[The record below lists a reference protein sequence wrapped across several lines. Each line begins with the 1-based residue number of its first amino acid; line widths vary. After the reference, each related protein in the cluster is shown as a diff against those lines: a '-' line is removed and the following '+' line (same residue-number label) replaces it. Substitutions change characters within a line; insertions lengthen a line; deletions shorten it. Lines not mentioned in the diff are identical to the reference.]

1 MFWLS
6 VIKGIIL
13 LGVLVFIH
21 ELGHFLTAKWLGVR
35 VLKFSLGFGKKI
47 VGRKR
52 GETEYQIAA
61 IPLGGYVKL
70 LGESPDEEVSESER
84 SCSFTG
90 QSVVRRMLI
99 VVAGPVMNLLLAL
112 VIFPLVFMIGIQQP
126 SFLSTKPVIGWI
138 EPESPADEQG
148 FRPGD
153 QITAINGR
161 SIPDWETLTT
171 RILTSPGDKLTIEF
185 ERDGRMM
192 SKRLVPISAPETGA
206 GMAGFQP
213 SVPKM
218 VVNRVVE
225 GGSAAEAGIRT
236 GDFILSVNGGAN
248 QDYLTMRGL
257 IEKSAGKNLAV
268 NIRRGDQ
275 VLSLT
280 VTPALDPEEPV
291 GRIGIQFTP
300 GFPDIDFVTRSY
312 GLLPAVE
319 RGGREVVR
327 LTRLTFAV
335 LGKLITRK
343 LSFRHVGGPISIVQ
357 IAGQAAASG
366 FISLLQFTAFISLN
380 LAIFNV
386 LPIPVLDGGHL
397 AFLLVESIIG
407 KPLSAR
413 KQEVAYKIGFTVL
426 IALMLVV
433 SYNDIVRVFFG
444 LP

>member
-6 VIKGIIL
+6 VTKGIIL

-35 VLKFSLGFGKKI
+35 VLKFSLGFGKKVI
-47 VGRKR
+47 GRKR

-70 LGESPDEEVSESER
+70 LGESPDEEVPESEQ

-90 QSVVRRMLI
+90 QSVIRRMLI
-99 VVAGPVMNLLLAL
+99 VGAGPVMNLLLAL

-126 SFLSTKPVIGWI
+126 SYLSTKPVIGWV
-138 EPESPADEQG
+138 EPESPAAEQG

-153 QITAINGR
+153 QIMAINGR
-161 SIPDWETLTT
+161 SISDWESLTI
-171 RILTSPGDKLTIEF
+171 RILTSPGEKLTIEF

-192 SKRLVPISAPETGA
+192 SKRLVPIPAAETGA

-225 GGSAAEAGIRT
+225 GGPAAEAGIRT
-236 GDFILSVNGGAN
+236 GDFILSVNGSPN
-248 QDYLTMRGL
+248 QDYLTMRKL
-257 IEKSAGKNLAV
+257 IEKSAGKSLAV
-268 NIRRGDQ
+268 DIRRGEQ

-280 VTPALDPEEPV
+280 MTPVLDPEEPV

-312 GLLPAVE
+312 GLLQAVE
-319 RGGREVVR
+319 RGGHEVVR

-357 IAGQAAASG
+357 IASQAAESG
-366 FISLLQFTAFISLN
+366 FISLLQFAAFISLN

-397 AFLLVESIIG
+397 ALLLVESIIG
-407 KPLSAR
+407 KPVSAR
-413 KQEVAYKIGFTVL
+413 KQEMAYKIGFTIL
-426 IALMLVV
+426 IVLMLVV

>member
-6 VIKGIIL
+6 IIKGIIL
-13 LGVLVFIH
+13 LGILVFIH

-35 VLKFSLGFGKKI
+35 VLKFSVGFGKKI
-47 VGRKR
+47 IGRKR

-70 LGESPDEEVSESER
+70 FGESPDEEVSESER
-84 SCSFTG
+84 SRSFTG
-90 QSVVRRMLI
+90 QSVIRRVLI
-99 VVAGPVMNLLLAL
+99 VAAGPVMNLLLAL
-112 VIFPLVFMIGIQQP
+112 VIFPLVFMIGSQQP
-126 SFLSTKPVIGWI
+126 SYLSTKPVIGWV
-138 EPESPADEQG
+138 EPESPAAEQG

-153 QITAINGR
+153 QVMTINGK
-161 SIPDWETLTT
+161 SIPDWESLTT
-171 RILTSPGDKLTIEF
+171 RILTSPGETLTIEF
-185 ERDGRMM
+185 DRDGRMM
-192 SKRLVPISAPETGA
+192 SRTLVPVSSPDTGA

-218 VVNRVVE
+218 VVNQVVE
-225 GGSAAEAGIRT
+225 DGPAAEAGVRT
-236 GDFILSVNGGAN
+236 GDLILSVDGSPN
-248 QDYLTMRGL
+248 QDYQTMRRL
-257 IEKSAGKNLAV
+257 IEKSAGQRLV
-268 NIRRGDQ
+268 MDIRRGDQ
-275 VLSLT
+275 VLSVT
-280 VTPALDPEEPV
+280 VTPVLDPEASV

-312 GLLPAVE
+312 GLFQAVE
-319 RGGREVVR
+319 RGGYEVVR

-343 LSFRHVGGPISIVQ
+343 LSVRHVGGPISIVQ
-357 IAGQAAASG
+357 IASQAAESG
-366 FISLLQFTAFISLN
+366 FISLLQFAAFISLN

-407 KPLSAR
+407 KPVSAR
-413 KQEVAYKIGFTVL
+413 KQEMAYKIGFTIL
-426 IALMLVV
+426 IVLMLVV